1 MSVKSERGSLRL
13 VALGGLG
20 EIGMNCLA
28 LEQDGEVVL
37 VDCGVT
43 FPSSDLGID
52 VFHPRFDYLLER
64 RDRIRGVVLT
74 HGHEDHIG
82 GLPYL
87 LDWCDVPVWGPA
99 HALELSRQRL
109 YEHGYEPGEL
119 DLRIARPGASHR
131 IGPFDVEPV
140 RVTHSI
146 ADATALAIHTAAGL
160 VLHTGDFKLDPA
172 PPDGEVTDE
181 ERLCAL
187 GREGVRLL
195 LSDSTGVDAPGRA
208 ASERDVGEALERL
221 VLRARGRIVIGM
233 FASNVQR
240 LRVLGDVAQRAGRR
254 ICLLGRS
261 VVAHWRAAH
270 EVGRL
275 AWPSDLVVPPE
286 VAAGMPRERLLVIA
300 GGTQAER
307 GSGLSRLAAGTHP
320 ALRLEEG
327 DTVVLSSRVIPGNDR
342 PVFDMMAGLLRLG
355 VDLVTRIT
363 DASVHASGHAQ
374 RDEQL
379 RMIEMTEP
387 QAFVPLHGT
396 LHHLT
401 RHAALARDAGVG
413 DVLVAENGDLV
424 EIGAA
429 PLAKTA
435 RVPVGKVATAGGE
448 ELSEDVLRERAQ
460 LGRAGAAFVSLVVD
474 RHGAVAAPPR
484 VLARGVP
491 GEPGAESLRAAAL
504 AVARALADTDERVR
518 RRDDELTEVARV
530 AARRALEA
538 HTGSRPMVTVA
549 LTRL

>member
-1 MSVKSERGSLRL
+1 
-13 VALGGLG
+13 
-20 EIGMNCLA
+20 
-28 LEQDGEVVL
+28 
-37 VDCGVT
+37 
-43 FPSSDLGID
+43 
-52 VFHPRFDYLLER
+52 
-64 RDRIRGVVLT
+64 
-74 HGHEDHIG
+74 
-82 GLPYL
+82 
-87 LDWCDVPVWGPA
+87 
-99 HALELSRQRL
+99 
-109 YEHGYEPGEL
+109 
-119 DLRIARPGASHR
+119 
-131 IGPFDVEPV
+131 
-140 RVTHSI
+140 
-146 ADATALAIHTAAGL
+146 
-160 VLHTGDFKLDPA
+160 
-172 PPDGEVTDE
+172 
-181 ERLCAL
+181 
-187 GREGVRLL
+187 
-195 LSDSTGVDAPGRA
+195 
-208 ASERDVGEALERL
+208 
-221 VLRARGRIVIGM
+221 
-233 FASNVQR
+233 
-240 LRVLGDVAQRAGRR
+240 
-254 ICLLGRS
+254 
-261 VVAHWRAAH
+261 
-270 EVGRL
+270 
-275 AWPSDLVVPPE
+275 
-286 VAAGMPRERLLVIA
+286 MPRERLLVIA